1 MQEIPAFTSQVQR
14 LSDFWRLCLLHY
26 TRPTSPCC
34 ESKMTSFDVIISG
47 LGPTGATLACLLGQS
62 GLRVG
67 VFDRMPDLYPLP
79 RAIGLDHE
87 AMRIVQELGLA
98 ELMGETIAPYR
109 PSEYR
114 GMDGELIKRLDTLPE
129 PHLLSWSPNYV
140 FDQPSFERILRARLE
155 NLPQVKVFLEADVQT
170 TGQNSQHA
178 WADVVLKGD
187 EAATRFEAAYIVAC
201 DGGSSPIRKR
211 LGIELEDLDFDE
223 HWLVVDAIV
232 TDEKIQHLPQ
242 TQVQY
247 CEAARPSTF
256 VVGPGNHR
264 RWEVMLLEGDS
275 LSPEFPEDEL
285 WPLLERWLKPGDAR
299 LWRAAAYRF
308 HGLVAKQWRRGR
320 ILLAGDAAHMTPP
333 FMAQGMVSGMRDAH
347 NLAWKLALV
356 TKGRSPECLLDTYFE
371 EREPHV
377 RQIISTSMALGR
389 IICERD
395 PHKAIERDQRL
406 RAAHGGEVKTEY
418 RQNMIPDIQHG
429 VIAKGALAA
438 GTLFPQPFVTAGA
451 FHGRLDDLTGPRVL
465 VLVAAGIS
473 ETERTGYLEALE
485 SVEGRLVELVNDA
498 SASTQAGPSFCIS
511 ETRPLLGPWLEKLG
525 QRAVVVRPDH
535 CIYGTAENHMAGL
548 EMLIELKVTLG
559 CQS

>member
-1 MQEIPAFTSQVQR
+1 
-14 LSDFWRLCLLHY
+14 
-26 TRPTSPCC
+26 
-34 ESKMTSFDVIISG
+34 MTSFDVIISG
-47 LGPTGATLACLLGQS
+47 LGPTGATLASLLGQS
-62 GLRVG
+62 GLRVA

-98 ELMGETIAPYR
+98 ELMRETVAPYR

-140 FDQPSFERILRARLE
+140 FDQPSFERTLRARLA
-155 NLPQVKVFLEADVQT
+155 NLPNVKVFLEADVQA

-178 WADVVLKGD
+178 WADVVLKG
-187 EAATRFEAAYIVAC
+187 EKALTRFDAAYVVAC

-211 LGIELEDLDFDE
+211 LDIELDDLAFDE

-232 TDEKIQHLPQ
+232 SDKKIKQLPQ

-285 WPLLERWLKPGDAR
+285 WPLLQRWLKPGEAK

-320 ILLAGDAAHMTPP
+320 IFLAGDAAHMTPP

-347 NLAWKLALV
+347 NLAWKLVLV
-356 TKGRSPECLLDTYFE
+356 INGRSPECLLDTYFE

-377 RQIISTSMALGR
+377 RQIITTSMALGR

-418 RQNMIPDIQHG
+418 RQNMIPDLQHG

-438 GTLFPQPFVTAGA
+438 GTLFPQPFVTSGA

-465 VLVAAGIS
+465 VLVATGIS
-473 ETERTGYLEALE
+473 ETERAKYLQALE
-485 SVEGRLVELVNDA
+485 SIEGVLVELVDDA
-498 SASTQAGPSFCIS
+498 SATSQNGPSLSIR
-511 ETRPLLGPWLEKLG
+511 ENRPLLSPWLEKLE
-525 QRAVVVRPDH
+525 QCAVVVRPDH
-535 CIYGTAENHMAGL
+535 YVYGTAADHMAGL
-548 EMLIELKVTLG
+548 EMLINLMATLS
-559 CQS
+559 CKP